1 MNYVRLERRRVVR
14 LRRMMWSIG
23 LKKSG
28 GATEV
33 MAEKA
38 VKCDQEDFTDKKE
51 GVESL
56 EN

>member
-1 MNYVRLERRRVVR
+1 
-14 LRRMMWSIG
+14 MWSIG